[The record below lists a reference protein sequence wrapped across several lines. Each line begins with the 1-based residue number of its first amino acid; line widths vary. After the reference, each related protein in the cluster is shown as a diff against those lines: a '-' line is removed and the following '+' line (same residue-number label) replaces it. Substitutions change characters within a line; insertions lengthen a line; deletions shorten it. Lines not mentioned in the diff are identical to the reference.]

1 MIQVQ
6 TLSKRFGK
14 LAAVNNVDFSVA
26 PGEVFG
32 FLGPNGA
39 GKTTTMRMIVGL
51 IRPTSGRIEID
62 GHDLVKEPI
71 AARAVTSFIP
81 DRPYLYEKLTGFELL
96 QMVGGLYHLPRR
108 ATAQRSGELLERFGL
123 GEWADT
129 LIEAYSHGMRQRLVF
144 CAALLPEP
152 KLLVVD
158 EPMVGLDPRGA
169 RLVKR
174 IFRELCEDQRLAV
187 FLSTHTL
194 EVAEEVCDRIAIIH
208 RGEIVA
214 LGNMEELRRQADQPG
229 SHLEEVFLRLTEE
242 RAPVAASGD
251 QT

>member
-6 TLSKRFGK
+6 TLTKTFGK
-14 LAAVNNVDFSVA
+14 LAAVKNIDFSVA

-51 IRPTSGRIEID
+51 LRPTSGRIEID
-62 GHDLVKEPI
+62 GHDLVKDPI

-96 QMVGGLYHLPRR
+96 QMVGGLYHLPRQ
-108 ATAQRSGELLERFGL
+108 ATAERSGELLERFGL
-123 GEWADT
+123 SEWADT
-129 LIEAYSHGMRQRLVF
+129 MIEAYSHGMRQRLVF

-169 RLVKR
+169 RLVKG

-214 LGNMEELRRQADQPG
+214 LGNMEELRHQADQPG
-229 SHLEEVFLRLTEE
+229 SHLEEVFLRLTEVQE
-242 RAPVAASGD
+242 PVTAAGD
-251 QT
+251 QI

>member
-1 MIQVQ
+1 MIRVNG
-6 TLSKRFGK
+6 LSKCFGK
-14 LAAVNNVDFSVA
+14 LAAVNQVSFEVA

-51 IRPTSGRIEID
+51 IRPTSGTIEID
-62 GHDLVKEPI
+62 GHDLQQEPL

-96 QMVGGLYHLPRR
+96 QLVGGLYRLSRR
-108 ATAQRSGELLERFGL
+108 PAAERAGELLERFGL
-123 GEWADT
+123 SEWADT

-152 KLLVVD
+152 RLLVVD

-169 RLVKR
+169 RLVKK
-174 IFRELCEDQRLAV
+174 IFRELCQDRRLAV

-208 RGEIVA
+208 RGDIVA
-214 LGNMEELRRQADQPG
+214 LGNMEELRQQSHQPG

-242 RAPVAASGD
+242 QPQPGAGAEG
-251 QT
+251 

>member
-1 MIQVQ
+1 MIEVHSL
-6 TLSKRFGK
+6 TKCFGK
-14 LAAVNNVDFSVA
+14 LAAVNKVDFSVA

-51 IRPTSGRIEID
+51 IQPTAGSIAID
-62 GHDLVKEPI
+62 GHDLVKEPL

-96 QMVGGLYHLPRR
+96 QMVGGLYRMSRR
-108 ATAQRSGELLERFGL
+108 TTAERSGELLEQFGL
-123 GEWADT
+123 AEWADT

-174 IFRELCEDQRLAV
+174 IFRELCEDRRLAV

-208 RGEIVA
+208 RGEIAA
-214 LGNMEELRRQADQPG
+214 LGNMEELRRQANQPG

-242 RAPVAASGD
+242 QEPAAAGGE
-251 QT
+251 QA